1 MKAENFCY
9 WLQGKLELDGEPTAW
24 TKEQVA
30 CVAAHLALVF
40 KHDIDPKAGGAEVQE
55 ALNQMHAG
63 SASIAATPNASI
75 GGHAPGRPDVLFR
88 C

>member
-9 WLQGKLELDGEPTAW
+9 WLQGKIELDGEPTAW

-30 CVAAHLALVF
+30 TVAAHLALVF
-40 KHDIDPKAGGAEVQE
+40 QHDIDPKAGPPSVQ
-55 ALNQMHAG
+55 AKLNAIHAPPPP
-63 SASIAATPNASI
+63 TI
-75 GGHAPGRPDVLFR
+75 GGHAPGRPDVVYR